1 MAFQLFKI
9 VFLSFFVLSC
19 TTVRRRFAEV
29 TDRVYKPALKYD
41 VQASPGFQAFL
52 TAPVA
57 HQVASVYLESRVPVF
72 AGREYLVGGFSG
84 PLNYAKLANR
94 TRLELKKLP
103 PLMRFDIWKG
113 SKDFPAWSG
122 ARSSKGVEVSEMDIL
137 AAVALV
143 PGKFDSIDSL
153 GPSGITVPFFSTD
166 LAALLAWLHFQQG
179 HLSQPVAGKCESGFY
194 SSRFA
199 LDQSLAGGKISRIH
213 YGEEMEKVRKSYDC
227 QNLMEAALF
236 HQVLT
241 FYIGEQK
248 KSLLME
254 RDGKNYI
261 IHGYELTW
269 TKEKSG
275 YTMANMKL
283 KVLSYR
289 GEAEFSYKYRM
300 DLNSKGVME
309 QGVWVSGEA
318 PTVIWK
324 PDEATPEGLFNDV
337 MELVKEA
344 EKTAPLTP

>member
-1 MAFQLFKI
+1 MAFRLFKI
-9 VFLSFFVLSC
+9 ILITLFFVSC
-19 TTVRRRFAEV
+19 TTVRRKYAEV

-41 VQASPGFQAFL
+41 LQGTPGFQAFL
-52 TAPVA
+52 TVPVA
-57 HQVASVYLESRVPVF
+57 NQVTSVYLESRVPVF

-84 PLNYAKLANR
+84 PLNYSKLANR
-94 TRLELKKLP
+94 SRLELKKLP

-113 SKDFPAWSG
+113 SKDFPTWGG

-166 LAALLAWLHFQQG
+166 LAALLAWLHYQQG
-179 HLSQPVAGKCESGFY
+179 RLPQPVAGKCESGFY
-194 SSRFA
+194 TSRFA
-199 LDQSLAGGKISRIH
+199 LDQNLAGGKISRIL
-213 YGEEMEKVRKSYDC
+213 YGEEMEKVRKSFDC
-227 QNLMEAALF
+227 QGLMEAALF
-236 HQVLT
+236 HQVIV

-261 IHGYELTW
+261 IHGYDLTW

-289 GEAEFSYKYRM
+289 GEGEFTYKYRM
-300 DLNSKGVME
+300 DLNSKGAME
-309 QGVWVSGEA
+309 QGVWVAGEA
-318 PTVIWK
+318 PSVIWK
-324 PDEATPEGLFNDV
+324 PDEATHEGLFNDV
-337 MELVKEA
+337 MTLVKEA
-344 EKTAPLTP
+344 GKSTPVTP